1 MPQTSPITAA
11 IKQICEEKKIPYDA
25 VIETIEAALAVAY
38 RKDFG
43 QKNEN
48 IKVEFDPENAS
59 ARVFDVKKVVT
70 DEFYD
75 EAMKALEEA
84 KAAAEAAEAAK
95 AAAELSG
102 ETPTPEA
109 RTAPKDEEPKPEETP
124 TETQSEENKEERFDP
139 KLHTPLSEAKKMK
152 KDAKVDDE
160 IRTELFPPTAYGRMA
175 AQTAKQ
181 VIIQRLREA
190 ERETIYKEYSGREG
204 SLLNG
209 TIQRVEGRIVLVD
222 LGQATAIMTPSE
234 QISREYYRPGTRLKF
249 YVVAVNKTPK
259 GPEIIVSRSHPEM
272 VKKLFETE
280 VPEIAS
286 AAVEIRSIARE
297 GGSRTKIAVFSNQKN
312 IDPVGSCV
320 GQRGTRVQTVIGELG
335 GEKIDIIEWSDD
347 NVKFITNALSPAKV
361 LSLKLDDANKVATVE
376 VKEDQVS
383 LAIGKGGQNVR
394 LAAKLTGWKIDIMS
408 EEGTVRTAP
417 DRAAEIGGKKPGENS
432 TEPKAEEKKTEVID
446 SEPTPSAEEPILT
459 EPVAEPPVAETPPV
473 EEPKQNE
480 TNTES
485 PPTDQPLTDSSQH

>member
-1 MPQTSPITAA
+1 MAQPSPITAA

-48 IKVEFDPENAS
+48 IKVEFDPETAA

-70 DEFYD
+70 DEFYE

-95 AAAELSG
+95 ALTETSG
-102 ETPTPEA
+102 EMTSAPAPE
-109 RTAPKDEEPKPEETP
+109 TPKDNEAKSVEPSAEGEA
-124 TETQSEENKEERFDP
+124 EAEERFDP
-139 KLHTPLSEAKKMK
+139 KLHLSLSEAKKLK
-152 KDAKVDDE
+152 PDTRVDEE

-204 SLLNG
+204 TLLNG

-222 LGQATAIMTPSE
+222 LGQATAIMTPGE
-234 QISREYYRPGTRLKF
+234 QIGREYYRPGTRLKF

-259 GPEIIVSRSHPEM
+259 GPEIVVSRSHPEM

-286 AAVEIRSIARE
+286 GAVQIRSIARE
-297 GGSRTKIAVFSNQKN
+297 GGSRTKVAVVSTQKN

-361 LSLKLDDANKVATVE
+361 LSLKLDEENKIATVE

-394 LAAKLTGWKIDIMS
+394 LAA
-408 EEGTVRTAP
+408 
-417 DRAAEIGGKKPGENS
+417 
-432 TEPKAEEKKTEVID
+432 
-446 SEPTPSAEEPILT
+446 
-459 EPVAEPPVAETPPV
+459 
-473 EEPKQNE
+473 
-480 TNTES
+480 
-485 PPTDQPLTDSSQH
+485 